1 MRQTLIETQIFRI
14 SPQAITE
21 AVKTENGNLIVE
33 GRLQSAETKNPL
45 TNQCRGLMN

>member
-1 MRQTLIETQIFRI
+1 MRQTLIDTQLFKL

-33 GRLQSAETKNPL
+33 NNASGIYT
-45 TNQCRGLMN
+45 